1 MNISI
6 YTVNRT
12 TFYCILLVPIF
23 FAYAY
28 LLISPYTEGDQ
39 YYYRLFY
46 TELAETSA
54 IDVIPLAIK
63 KVASVEPI
71 SLYILWGGSNLGI
84 NKDIFISLLN
94 VIMLLGLFLLCRKY
108 DVGPIPLF
116 LLLTNF
122 YIIVLMTGAERL
134 KIAYIIAIWAALS
147 SGNKSR
153 ILFGASGLAHLQNVI
168 MLPSLLLAR
177 YAESMRRLLKAGKF
191 RLQFIFAIIVLIVFA
206 SVFFGIFNDAIIRK
220 VVSNMSHEARDVGLT
235 NLIILTVVA
244 IFATK
249 NRWRMFLLILPMYPA
264 VAILGGQRVNM
275 IAVTLA
281 IYLLITERA
290 LNHPFVLL
298 LLLYFSFKSIP
309 FIQNIILYGS
319 GFA

>member
-1 MNISI
+1 MNNSI

-46 TELAETSA
+46 SELAETSA

-108 DVGPIPLF
+108 DIGPIPLF

-249 NRWRMFLLILPMYPA
+249 NRWRMFLLLLPMYPA

-298 LLLYFSFKSIP
+298 LLLYYLGKNKEKS
-309 FIQNIILYGS
+309 
-319 GFA
+319 

>member
-1 MNISI
+1 MNNSI

-39 YYYRLFY
+39 YYRLFY

-244 IFATK
+244 IFAK
-249 NRWRMFLLILPMYPA
+249 KQMEN
-264 VAILGGQRVNM
+264 V
-275 IAVTLA
+275 
-281 IYLLITERA
+281 
-290 LNHPFVLL
+290 PFNSSNVSRCCNYWWPEGKYDCG
-298 LLLYFSFKSIP
+298 YFSHIFVNYRTCIKSSIC
-309 FIQNIILYGS
+309 FAFAII
-319 GFA
+319 FFF